1 MVAVAES
8 DTVYRGWQDY
18 QALLIH
24 AVTPLTPEQLA
35 LRPAPSLR
43 SVGEAVAHVLGA
55 RARWIHGLI
64 GEGGDELGAFA
75 TWDGPDAPSRTAA
88 ELTEGLETTWRKMRE
103 AFARWTPAEWD
114 QTYEDDDEG
123 IPATFDRRW
132 VVWHLIEHDIHHG
145 GEIGITLGMHGV
157 NALVL

>member
-1 MVAVAES
+1 MVAVADG

-18 QALLIH
+18 QALLID

-64 GEGGDELGAFA
+64 GEGGDELAAFE
-75 TWDGPDAPSRTAA
+75 TWDAPDAPSRTAA
-88 ELTEGLETTWRKMRE
+88 QLREGLETTWREMQD
-103 AFARWTPAEWD
+103 AFARWTPAEWG
-114 QTYEDDDEG
+114 QTYEGEEG
-123 IPATFDRRW
+123 DPAIFDRRW
-132 VVWHLIEHDIHHG
+132 VVWHLIEHDVHHG
-145 GEIGITLGMHGV
+145 GEISITLGMHGV
-157 NALVL
+157 NALAL